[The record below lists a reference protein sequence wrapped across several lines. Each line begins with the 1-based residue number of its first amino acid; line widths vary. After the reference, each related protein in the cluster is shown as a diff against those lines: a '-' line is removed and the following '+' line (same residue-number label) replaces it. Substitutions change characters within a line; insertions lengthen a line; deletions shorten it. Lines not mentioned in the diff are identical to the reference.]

1 MDKREKIIRRWFDM
15 WLQKKDTGI
24 EALFSQD
31 AVYIESWGPEYRGI
45 EKIRH
50 WFAEWNTRGSVLA
63 WDIRGFFHKEDQ
75 TVAQW
80 YFRNAMDDGR
90 MEEFDGMTLVRWS
103 EMGQICFLQEF
114 GCNLNRY
121 DPYAGGDAP
130 HFAGDAPK
138 WF

>member
-15 WLQKKDTGI
+15 WLQKEDVGI
-24 EALFSQD
+24 EALFSQN

-63 WDIRGFFHKEDQ
+63 WDIRGFFHKDDQ

-80 YFRNAMDDGR
+80 
-90 MEEFDGMTLVRWS
+90 
-103 EMGQICFLQEF
+103 
-114 GCNLNRY
+114 
-121 DPYAGGDAP
+121 
-130 HFAGDAPK
+130 
-138 WF
+138 